1 MGWGDLAQQVY
12 HSFDGQPAMPDAVKE
27 AAFRITVGGATAVAE
42 RLASQ
47 IGAWRCKAADL

>member
-1 MGWGDLAQQVY
+1 
-12 HSFDGQPAMPDAVKE
+12 MPDAVKE

-47 IGAWRCKAADL
+47 IGAWRRTAADL